1 MMHGNTR
8 QFGTQSPSITSLST
22 VIDEYILTYSE
33 KRVGLPQFSSSFSA
47 SEVYLPFS
55 FNELT

>member
-8 QFGTQSPSITSLST
+8 RFGTQSPSITLLST

-33 KRVGLPQFSSSFSA
+33 KEDLPQFSSSFSA
-47 SEVYLPFS
+47 PQVYLPFS

>member
-8 QFGTQSPSITSLST
+8 QFGTQSPGITSLST

-33 KRVGLPQFSSSFSA
+33 KRVLPQFSSSFSA
-47 SEVYLPFS
+47 TEVYLPFS